1 MPEEESNE
9 KQDRQHPCPGCS
21 RVDRRIDMS
30 RPRRK
35 MPNTA
40 LVLTGGG
47 ARAAYQVGVLLAVAK
62 LSSNRRQ
69 NPFPILC
76 GTSAGAINAAS
87 IACLADNFGKATAV
101 LASFWRNMHAGQI
114 YRADPLGIGLSG
126 ARWLSAL
133 TLGWIVR
140 SRPNSLLDNSPLRQV
155 LSRHFD
161 FSGIERSIS
170 NGSLH
175 ALSVSA
181 SGYESGDNINF
192 FQGHDSAKPW
202 RRVQRI
208 GIRSRIGVDHLLAS
222 SAIPFIFPAT
232 KIHREFFGDGSM
244 RQLAPISPAIHLGAE
259 RILIVGAGRK
269 STFQE
274 RRRIDSHPSLAQI
287 AGHALSSIFL
297 DSLAVDI
304 ERMQRI
310 NKTLSSIPPDIRDTT
325 DIPLRPIRS
334 LIISPSEPLE
344 RIAAEN
350 ARALP
355 WAMRMVLGGI
365 GGMNRRNGTLTSY
378 LLFEKPYTRALID
391 LGYADTIARTEEV
404 GDFLE
409 L

>member
-1 MPEEESNE
+1 
-9 KQDRQHPCPGCS
+9 
-21 RVDRRIDMS
+21 MS
-30 RPRRK
+30 QPSAK
-35 MPNTA
+35 APKTA

-62 LSSNRRQ
+62 LSQHRRQ

-87 IACLADNFGKATAV
+87 IACLADNFSKAVAV
-101 LASFWRNMHAGQI
+101 LANFWRNMHASQI
-114 YRADPLGIGLSG
+114 YRSDPLGITKSG
-126 ARWLSAL
+126 AHWISML
-133 TLGWIVR
+133 TLGWLIR
-140 SRPNSLLDNSPLRQV
+140 SRPRSLLDNSPLREV
-155 LSRHFD
+155 LSKHFD
-161 FSGIERSIS
+161 FGGIARSID
-170 NGSLH
+170 NGALH
-175 ALSVSA
+175 ALSISA

-192 FQGHDSAKPW
+192 FQGHASAEPW
-202 RRVQRI
+202 HRVQRI
-208 GIRSRIGVDHLLAS
+208 GIRSTIGVDHLLAS

-259 RILIVGAGRK
+259 RVLIVGAGRK
-269 STFQE
+269 NEHQE
-274 RRRIDSHPSLAQI
+274 RRRVDNHPSLAQI

-310 NKTLSSIPPDIRDTT
+310 NRTLAAIPPELRTNG
-325 DIPLRPIRS
+325 DIPLRPIKA
-334 LIISPSEPLE
+334 LIISPSERLE
-344 RIAAEN
+344 RLAAEN
-350 ARALP
+350 AHTLP
-355 WAMRMVLGGI
+355 WAMRMMLGGI

-378 LLFEKPYTRALID
+378 LLFEKPYTQALID
-391 LGYADTIARTEEV
+391 LGYADTMARSTEV

>member
-1 MPEEESNE
+1 
-9 KQDRQHPCPGCS
+9 
-21 RVDRRIDMS
+21 MS
-30 RPRRK
+30 QPTRPI
-35 MPNTA
+35 PNTA

-62 LSSNRRQ
+62 LSNNRRQ

-76 GTSAGAINAAS
+76 GTSAGAINATS
-87 IACLADNFGKATAV
+87 IACLADNFGKAVSV
-101 LASFWRNMHAGQI
+101 LASFWRNMHAGDI
-114 YRADPLGIGLSG
+114 YRADPLGIGISG
-126 ARWLSAL
+126 AHWLTTL
-133 TLGWIVR
+133 TMGWLIR
-140 SRPNSLLDNSPLRQV
+140 NPPRSLLDNAPLRE
-155 LSRHFD
+155 LLTRHLD
-161 FSGIERSIS
+161 FRGIERSIAK
-170 NGSLH
+170 GALH

-192 FQGHDSAKPW
+192 FQGHVSAQPW

-208 GIRSRIGVDHLLAS
+208 GIRSEISVDHLLAS

-232 KIHREFFGDGSM
+232 KIHREYFGDGSM

-259 RILIVGAGRK
+259 RVLIVGAGRK
-269 STFQE
+269 NEHQE
-274 RRRIDSHPSLAQI
+274 RRRVDGHPSLAQI

-310 NKTLSSIPPDIRDTT
+310 NRTLSVIPPDIRDNA
-325 DIPLRPIRS
+325 DIPLRPIRT
-334 LIISPSEPLE
+334 LIISPSERLE

-350 ARALP
+350 AKSLP
-355 WAMRMVLGGI
+355 WAMKMMLGGI

-391 LGYADTIARTEEV
+391 LGYADTMARSQEV
-404 GDFLE
+404 GDFLD

>member
-1 MPEEESNE
+1 MPEEEENNE
-9 KQDRQHPCPGCS
+9 KRDSPKLRSGKLL
-21 RVDRRIDMS
+21 I
-30 RPRRK
+30 RPAMTPAGRN
-35 MPNTA
+35 PSNTA

-47 ARAAYQVGVLLAVAK
+47 ARAAYQVGVLLAIAK
-62 LSSNRRQ
+62 LSRNRRK

-101 LASFWRNMHAGQI
+101 LASFWRNMHASQI

-133 TLGWIVR
+133 TMGWIVR
-140 SRPNSLLDNSPLRQV
+140 SRPNSLLDNAPLRQV

-161 FSGIERSIS
+161 FSGIERSIN

-192 FQGHDSAKPW
+192 FQGHESAKPW

-232 KIHREFFGDGSM
+232 KIHREYFGDGSM

-269 STFQE
+269 TTFQE
-274 RRRIDSHPSLAQI
+274 RRRVDNHPSLAQI

-310 NKTLSSIPPDIRDTT
+310 NKTLSSIPPDIRETS

-391 LGYADTIARTEEV
+391 LGFADTMARSEEV
-404 GDFLE
+404 GDFLD